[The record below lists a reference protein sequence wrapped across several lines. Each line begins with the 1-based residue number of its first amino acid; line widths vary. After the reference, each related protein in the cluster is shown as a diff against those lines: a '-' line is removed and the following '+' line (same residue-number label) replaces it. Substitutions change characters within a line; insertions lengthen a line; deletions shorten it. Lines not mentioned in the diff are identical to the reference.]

1 MTYPKHYYSNYRTRS
16 HRQRMQEN
24 ESCTTVLA
32 IQRHLCTCLFS
43 WFSTSPWCQLKIT
56 AIRSRTLI
64 ADFALFVRIPSEYS
78 RGPLRTLFIVDYRCA
93 TIRFTGSPYS
103 VYLASYRQ
111 LQDAVNPS
119 HSLLLHQTLSSQV
132 LTAQQCTLPIRRL
145 TASPTLIHSTSC
157 TTCIYIPLPYVRA
170 ETSESIKYIIITLC

>member
-1 MTYPKHYYSNYRTRS
+1 
-16 HRQRMQEN
+16 MQEN
-24 ESCTTVLA
+24 DSCTTVLA
-32 IQRHLCTCLFS
+32 IQRHLCTCLLS
-43 WFSTSPWCQLKIT
+43 WFGTSPWCQLKIT

-111 LQDAVNPS
+111 LQDALNPS

-132 LTAQQCTLPIRRL
+132 LTAQQCTSPIRRL
-145 TASPTLIHSTSC
+145 TASPTLIHLTSC
-157 TTCIYIPLPYVRA
+157 TTCIYPCPMYVLKLVRA
-170 ETSESIKYIIITLC
+170 LSIYNFVLRDVGSRAVVGIYQA

>member
-1 MTYPKHYYSNYRTRS
+1 
-16 HRQRMQEN
+16 MQEN
-24 ESCTTVLA
+24 DSCTTVLA
-32 IQRHLCTCLFS
+32 IQRHLCTCLLS
-43 WFSTSPWCQLKIT
+43 WFGTSPWCQLKIT

-111 LQDAVNPS
+111 LQDALNPS

-132 LTAQQCTLPIRRL
+132 LTAQQCTSPIRRHRIPRTDSL
-145 TASPTLIHSTSC
+145 NLLHHM
-157 TTCIYIPLPYVRA
+157 YIPLPYVRA
-170 ETSESIKYIIITLC
+170 ETSESIKYI